1 MKNRYTR
8 RDILRLA
15 AALGIAPVMPTLVGC
30 SDASDTFGDLL
41 PDYEFD
47 GTPGPESLFSHSVA
61 SGDPLPFAVIL
72 WTRVSPDNAEPVDVF
87 WEVARDAQFTD
98 RVGAGWTRTDAGRD
112 FTVKLDAMGLEAG
125 TSYYYRFQSLGRVSP
140 IGRTRT
146 APLGDVDRLRMAVVS
161 CSNYPVGYFHA
172 YRKISE
178 KADLDLVVHLG
189 DYIYEYGSDSGA
201 LRPHDPPREIIALED
216 YRQRYAQY
224 RSDPD
229 LQEAHRQHPFV
240 TVWDD
245 HESANN
251 SWRDGA
257 QNHDEDS
264 EGSWAERRAAAERAY
279 SEWLPIRDQDDGRT
293 FRLLAFG
300 DLADLFMLDTRLWGR
315 DRQIESTGDRE
326 GIRDPARTILG
337 FDQEEWLADGLRDSS
352 ARWVIAGQQVI
363 MSPWKLVGAPESEGG
378 GAIANTDSWDGYFAS
393 RERLE
398 QALGEAGNPNF
409 VVLTGDVHSSW
420 AFDIA
425 TDPNDP
431 AAYDPVTGAG
441 SVGVEFVTTSVT
453 SNFPAVGIEGAFLSA
468 SPHLHWG
475 ETASRGYLVLDLT
488 PDRAEA
494 VWYHFDSV
502 SEVEA
507 EERLAKV
514 FATVAGT
521 NHLEEQAAPSLP
533 PGSSAG
539 LAP

>member
-1 MKNRYTR
+1 MKNHYSR

-30 SDASDTFGDLL
+30 SDSADAFGDIL
-41 PDYEFD
+41 PEYEFD
-47 GTPGPESLFSHSVA
+47 GTPGPENLFSHGVA
-61 SGDPLPFAVIL
+61 SGDPLPSAVIL
-72 WTRVSPDNAEPVDVF
+72 WTRISPDNNEPADVF

-98 RVGAGWTRTDAGRD
+98 LVGAGWTQTNAERD
-112 FTVKLDAMGLEAG
+112 FTVKLDATSLAAG
-125 TSYYYRFQSLGRVSP
+125 TSYYYRFRSLGRISP

-146 APLGDVDRLRMAVVS
+146 APLQNVDRLRMGVVS
-161 CSNYPVGYFHA
+161 CSNYVAGYFHA

-178 KADLDLVVHLG
+178 RADLDLVLHLG
-189 DYIYEYGSDSGA
+189 DYIYEYGSSSSGV
-201 LRPHDPPREIIALED
+201 RPHDPPHEIIALGD

-224 RSDPD
+224 RTDPD

-257 QNHDEDS
+257 ENHDES

-293 FRLLAFG
+293 FRQLAFG
-300 DLADLFMLDTRLWGR
+300 DLVDLFMLDTRLWGR
-315 DRQIESTGDRE
+315 DQQIESVEDRD
-326 GIRDPARTILG
+326 GLRDPSRTMLG
-337 FDQEEWLADGLRDSS
+337 FDQEEWLAQGLRESS

-363 MSPWKLVGAPESEGG
+363 MSPWKVVGAPESEGG
-378 GAIANTDSWDGYFAS
+378 GIIANTDSWDGYFAA
-393 RERLE
+393 RERLV
-398 QALGEAGNPNF
+398 QALADADNPNF

-420 AFDIA
+420 AFDIT

-431 AAYDPVTGAG
+431 AAYDPITGAG

-453 SNFPAVGIEGAFLSA
+453 STFPAAGIENLFTSQG
-468 SPHLHWG
+468 PHLHWG
-475 ETASRGYLVLDLT
+475 ETASRGYLILDLT

-494 VWYHFDSV
+494 AWYHFDSV
-502 SEVEA
+502 SEPEA
-507 EERLAKV
+507 TESLAKV

-521 NHLEEQAAPSLP
+521 NHLEEQAEPSLP
-533 PGSSAG
+533 PGAPAD
-539 LAP
+539 LAPG